1 MKKTGKKLDQPAT
14 ATSLREAIHLAR
26 VEEAENLDDTVERR
40 STEMARLEVL
50 HASVEH
56 VFEDISFE
64 DDRFALALVPS
75 RPARLWID
83 ILTYVAMDNSG
94 EIYRMIRN
102 EGTGRKVIVETDDV
116 GVMAGRITEFVAREI
131 VARERYTSGFDFDR
145 VNVRTKRK
153 GRTGLIIAAF
163 IIGILTGM
171 AGLMA
176 VGWKFIQ

>member
-1 MKKTGKKLDQPAT
+1 
-14 ATSLREAIHLAR
+14 
-26 VEEAENLDDTVERR
+26 
-40 STEMARLEVL
+40 
-50 HASVEH
+50 
-56 VFEDISFE
+56 
-64 DDRFALALVPS
+64 
-75 RPARLWID
+75 
-83 ILTYVAMDNSG
+83 
-94 EIYRMIRN
+94 MIRN
-102 EGTGRKVIVETDDV
+102 DGTGRKVIVETDDV

>member
-1 MKKTGKKLDQPAT
+1 MKKTGTKVDQPAT

-102 EGTGRKVIVETDDV
+102 EGTGRKVMVETDDV

-131 VARERYTSGFDFDR
+131 VARERCTSGFDYDR
-145 VNVRTKRK
+145 VNLRAKRK